1 MALWNEDAF
10 IGGHP
15 ALDFVNTVEDQDK
28 RRDSSRISEWASFLG
43 WAQVSYVF
51 SEEQMN
57 VLENEIQQTDIS
69 TLLRNIHDLRETAYA
84 ALSGIASGEK
94 QTDDALQK
102 LEEGIRTALRNSS
115 LKLKENSY
123 IWVPDMV
130 NPNWVIDVLTL
141 SIESLLRFH
150 DISKLKE
157 CGRCS
162 WMFLN
167 QGRGRG
173 RRWCNMKTCGNR
185 AKSVSFR
192 KRKQ

>member
-1 MALWNEDAF
+1 MALCNEDAF

-15 ALDFVNTVEDQDK
+15 ALDFVNTVDDQDK
-28 RRDSSRISEWASFLG
+28 CRDSSRISDWPGFLG
-43 WAQVSYVF
+43 WANASSLF
-51 SEEQMN
+51 SEQQMN
-57 VLENEIQQTDIS
+57 ALENEIQQTDIT
-69 TLLRNIHDLRETAYA
+69 TLLTSIHELRETAYA
-84 ALSGIASGEK
+84 SLSGIASGET
-94 QTDDALQK
+94 QTDEALQK
-102 LEEGIRTALRNSS
+102 LEEGIRIALNNSS
-115 LKLKENSY
+115 LKLKGNNY

-173 RRWCNMKTCGNR
+173 RRWCNMRTCGNR

-192 KRKQ
+192 NRKQ